1 MIQMT
6 NIHKAFGDNE
16 VLKGVDFTLKLGTV
30 HALMGENGAGKST
43 LMKILVGIHKKDQ
56 GVITNSDIEIDYNNP
71 KEAEEKGLT
80 FIHQELNL
88 YPELTVLDNL
98 FVGKE
103 IRNKIGIL
111 NKKEMKQQAEQVF
124 KELDFYI
131 PLNKVVKDCS
141 IGEQQMIEIAKAMMT
156 KAQIIIMDE
165 PTATLTDKE
174 IRRLFDM
181 IHNLKAKG
189 VAFVYI

>member
-1 MIQMT
+1 
-6 NIHKAFGDNE
+6 
-16 VLKGVDFTLKLGTV
+16 
-30 HALMGENGAGKST
+30 
-43 LMKILVGIHKKDQ
+43 
-56 GVITNSDIEIDYNNP
+56 
-71 KEAEEKGLT
+71 
-80 FIHQELNL
+80 
-88 YPELTVLDNL
+88 
-98 FVGKE
+98 
-103 IRNKIGIL
+103 
-111 NKKEMKQQAEQVF
+111 MKQQAEQVF

-181 IHNLKAKG
+181 IHNLKAK
-189 VAFVYI
+189 VCPLYTFHIEWLKFLRFRMK